1 MNEGSPFGFLSWPWL
16 RCRWRAIQALL
27 LSFMVLDSE
36 KSIKS
41 NLNSIDCKNK
51 TKKSGQMIANKHAK
65 VDCPKNTPVPRAHTL
80 HSQTPWLTPLL
91 WQPNFSQTFHFLRSW
106 LTRCKFHVHSE
117 LTTVWN
123 TNFLRWNCPISLL
136 HRLGLCLEGGRIA
149 RNKSRKVHRHKSM
162 STRVLQNI
170 ISEWWFSPLSWHQEC
185 MGWYA

>member
-1 MNEGSPFGFLSWPWL
+1 MNEGSPSGFLSWPWL

-65 VDCPKNTPVPRAHTL
+65 VDCQKNTPVPRAHTL

-91 WQPNFSQTFHFLRSW
+91 WQPISSQIFHSHTLCRRSSFDPSRNLHGILFL
-106 LTRCKFHVHSE
+106 
-117 LTTVWN
+117 
-123 TNFLRWNCPISLL
+123 ISSYVSLI
-136 HRLGLCLEGGRIA
+136 H
-149 RNKSRKVHRHKSM
+149 
-162 STRVLQNI
+162 QNMI
-170 ISEWWFSPLSWHQEC
+170 ILKISV
-185 MGWYA
+185 